1 MSTDGPG
8 SSERGGNE
16 DMKEWVKLSEKHGRP
31 VEYRDLYRV
40 GELLKRQQ
48 DGLHLEEVMS
58 RECEI
63 EICGSNMV
71 SQRQVERWDHWM

>member
-31 VEYRDLYRV
+31 VEYRDLYR
-40 GELLKRQQ
+40 
-48 DGLHLEEVMS
+48 LEN
-58 RECEI
+58 C
-63 EICGSNMV
+63 
-71 SQRQVERWDHWM
+71 